1 MLRGGG
7 PVNSAVRPHY
17 AFDMNTFQTVHTTED
32 YYDGPRSGIAD
43 FDGQPH
49 YYRSLYLDT
58 PQWNPDE
65 DRFELSPV
73 TPEVLAA
80 ACEAAAIF
88 ERWDTM
94 QRSTPGFTYTDEE
107 FGALPQERARYR
119 ELEQFLE
126 SSYAAA
132 AQALRVL
139 VHGEFRVCEGSP
151 SRLQVCWRLAEYDR
165 VA

>member
-1 MLRGGG
+1 
-7 PVNSAVRPHY
+7 
-17 AFDMNTFQTVHTTED
+17 MNKSFQTVHTTED

-49 YYRSLYLDT
+49 YYRSIYLDT
-58 PQWNPDE
+58 PQWDPDE

-80 ACEAAAIF
+80 AREAAAIF
-88 ERWDTM
+88 NRWDTI
-94 QRSTPGFTYTDEE
+94 QRSTPGFRYTDEE

-119 ELEQFLE
+119 ELEQFLK

-132 AQALRVL
+132 TQAHRVL
-139 VHGEFRVCEGSP
+139 VHGEFRVGESSP
-151 SRLQVCWRLAEYDR
+151 SRLQVCWRLAESDR

>member
-1 MLRGGG
+1 
-7 PVNSAVRPHY
+7 
-17 AFDMNTFQTVHTTED
+17 MNDTLQTVYTMED
-32 YYDGPRSGIAD
+32 YYDGPRSGVAD

-49 YYRSLYLDT
+49 YYRSIYLDT
-58 PQWNPDE
+58 PQWNADE

-88 ERWDTM
+88 KRWDSMRRAT
-94 QRSTPGFTYTDEE
+94 QGFTYTDKE
-107 FGALPQERARYR
+107 FGALPEERARYR

-126 SSYAAA
+126 SSYASA
-132 AQALRVL
+132 AQSRRVL
-139 VHGEFRVCEGSP
+139 AHGEFRVCESSP
-151 SRLQVCWRLAEYDR
+151 SQLLVRWRLAEYDG